1 VCRKGSNRGG
11 TRAGQHRDP
20 CGNEMKRVA
29 FYCQHVLGVGHL
41 VRSTEIIRALCP
53 HSSVLLISGGE
64 PVDGFRFPSEVAVVN
79 LPAVQTDADFAE
91 LQVCSGSKSIEEI
104 QDTRKTMLLSV
115 LDEFVPDAFVIEL
128 FPFGRKRFAF
138 ELIPAL
144 EHIHQ
149 QPNRAKVVCSLRDI
163 LVQKRDQNKHEERVC
178 SIVNRYFDL
187 ILVHGDP
194 HFQKLDETF
203 SRVGDL
209 NCPIRYTGYVAQ
221 CSPETQAA
229 NLEIALPVE
238 PFILVTIGSGRYRN
252 GQKLLRSTIETAPL
266 LRQKLPHQ
274 FVIFAGPFIPQE
286 EFLKL
291 RELAAQQPNVT
302 LARYTP
308 DLLPYMRRADLSIS
322 MGGYNTIMNIL
333 STRARA
339 IVFPYTANDDQEQYI
354 RAAKLCQLGVIAVI
368 HPDALEP
375 PKLAAVIR
383 AALCKAQAHF
393 ECDLRGAEESARL
406 LQELLHPAERV
417 QEVSSV

>member
-1 VCRKGSNRGG
+1 
-11 TRAGQHRDP
+11 
-20 CGNEMKRVA
+20 MKKVA

-41 VRSTEIIRALCP
+41 VRSTEIIRALCA
-53 HSSVLLISGGE
+53 HASVLLISGGE
-64 PVDGFRFPSEVAVVN
+64 PVDGFRFPSEVEVLN
-79 LPAVQTDADFAE
+79 LPALQTDADFAE

-104 QDTRKTMLLSV
+104 QDARKAMLLSV

-138 ELIPAL
+138 ELIPVL

-149 QPNRAKVVCSLRDI
+149 QRNRAKVVCSLRDI

-187 ILVHGDP
+187 ILVHGAP
-194 HFQKLDETF
+194 NFQKLDETF

-221 CSPETQAA
+221 HSQTQAA

-252 GQKLLRSTIETAPL
+252 GQKLLRSTIETASL
-266 LRQKLPHQ
+266 LSQELPHQ

-286 EFLKL
+286 EFLNL
-291 RELAAQQPNVT
+291 RELAARQPNVT

-308 DLLPYMRRADLSIS
+308 DLVPYMKRADLSIS

-333 STRARA
+333 STGARA

-354 RAAKLCQLGVIAVI
+354 RAAKLCQLGVIDMI

-375 PKLAAVIR
+375 PKLADVIR
-383 AALCKAQAHF
+383 ATLCRAPAHF

-406 LQELLHPAERV
+406 LKELLHPAERV

>member
-1 VCRKGSNRGG
+1 
-11 TRAGQHRDP
+11 
-20 CGNEMKRVA
+20 MKRVI

-53 HSSVLLISGGE
+53 HFSVLLISGGE
-64 PVDGFRFPSEVAVVN
+64 PVDGFRFPSDVEVVN
-79 LPAVQTDADFAE
+79 LPALQTDADFSE
-91 LQVCSGSKSIEEI
+91 LQVCTSSRGIEEVR
-104 QDTRKTMLLSV
+104 DARKALLLSV

-149 QPNRAKVVCSLRDI
+149 QHNRAKVVCSLRDI
-163 LVQKRDQNKHEERVC
+163 LVQKRNQNEHEERVC
-178 SIVNRYFDL
+178 RIVNRYFDL

-203 SRVGDL
+203 SRLGDL

-221 CSPETQAA
+221 RSPETQGVSGK
-229 NLEIALPVE
+229 IAPTVE

-266 LRQKLPHQ
+266 LLQELPHR

-286 EFLKL
+286 EFLNL
-291 RELAAQQPNVT
+291 RELAAQQPNIT

-308 DLLPYMRRADLSIS
+308 DLMPYMKRADLSIS

-333 STRARA
+333 STGARA

-354 RAAKLCQLGVIAVI
+354 RAAKLDQLGVIDVL

-383 AALCKAQAHF
+383 AALRRAPAHF
-393 ECDLRGAEESARL
+393 ECDLRGAEKSARL
-406 LQELLHPAERV
+406 MKEFLHVAERM
-417 QEVSSV
+417 QEVPLV

>member
-1 VCRKGSNRGG
+1 
-11 TRAGQHRDP
+11 
-20 CGNEMKRVA
+20 MKRIA

-41 VRSTEIIRALCP
+41 VRSTEIIRALCADF
-53 HSSVLLISGGE
+53 SVLLISGGE
-64 PVDGFRFPSEVAVVN
+64 PVEGFRFPSEVEVVN
-79 LPAVQTDADFAE
+79 LPALETDPDFAE
-91 LQVCSGSKSIEEI
+91 LRVCTGSDGIEEVR
-104 QDTRKTMLLSV
+104 DARKAMLLSV

-163 LVQKRDQNKHEERVC
+163 LVQKRNQNKHEEWVC

-203 SRVGDL
+203 SRVGDI
-209 NCPIRYTGYVAQ
+209 NCPIRYTSYVAQ
-221 CSPETQAA
+221 RSLETQAPD
-229 NLEIALPVE
+229 LKTTFPTE

-252 GQKLLRSTIETAPL
+252 GQKLLRSTIETASL
-266 LRQKLPHQ
+266 LLQELPHR
-274 FVIFAGPFIPQE
+274 FVIFAGPFIPQD
-286 EFLKL
+286 EFLNL
-291 RELAAQQPNVT
+291 RELAANQPNIT

-308 DLLPYMRRADLSIS
+308 DLLAYMKRAELSIS

-333 STRARA
+333 ATGARA

-354 RAAKLCQLGVIAVI
+354 RAAKLHQLGVIDVI

-383 AALCKAQAHF
+383 AGLCKPRAQF
-393 ECDLRGAEESARL
+393 EGDLHGAEESARL
-406 LQELLHPAERV
+406 LKMLLHIAERV
-417 QEVSSV
+417 EEVPFV

>member
-1 VCRKGSNRGG
+1 
-11 TRAGQHRDP
+11 
-20 CGNEMKRVA
+20 MKRVV

-53 HSSVLLISGGE
+53 HFSVLLISGGE
-64 PVDGFRFPSEVAVVN
+64 PVDGFRFPSDVEVVN
-79 LPAVQTDADFAE
+79 LPALQTDADFSE
-91 LQVCSGSKSIEEI
+91 LQVCTSSRGIEEV
-104 QDTRKTMLLSV
+104 QDARKALLLSV

-149 QPNRAKVVCSLRDI
+149 QHNRAKVVCSLRDI
-163 LVQKRDQNKHEERVC
+163 LVQKRNQNEHEERVC
-178 SIVNRYFDL
+178 RIVNRYFDL

-203 SRVGDL
+203 SRLGDL

-221 CSPETQAA
+221 RSSETQGVSGK
-229 NLEIALPVE
+229 IAPTVE

-266 LRQKLPHQ
+266 LRQELPHR
-274 FVIFAGPFIPQE
+274 FVIFAGPFIPHE
-286 EFLKL
+286 EFLNL
-291 RELAAQQPNVT
+291 RELAAQQPNIT

-308 DLLPYMRRADLSIS
+308 DLMPYMKRADLSIS

-333 STRARA
+333 STGARA

-354 RAAKLCQLGVIAVI
+354 RAAKLDQLGVIDLL
-368 HPDALEP
+368 HPYALEP

-383 AALCKAQAHF
+383 AALRRAPAHF
-393 ECDLRGAEESARL
+393 ECDLHGAEKSARL
-406 LQELLHPAERV
+406 MKELLHVAERM
-417 QEVSSV
+417 QEVPLV